1 MPLVSGASFI
11 LLARFSEELLSIK
24 VEKDRFEK
32 RKKIKITDFLVNST
46 GKEVRCLVSDKNT
59 VLWHPFPTF

>member
-32 RKKIKITDFLVNST
+32 KKNHQ
-46 GKEVRCLVSDKNT
+46 NN
-59 VLWHPFPTF
+59 